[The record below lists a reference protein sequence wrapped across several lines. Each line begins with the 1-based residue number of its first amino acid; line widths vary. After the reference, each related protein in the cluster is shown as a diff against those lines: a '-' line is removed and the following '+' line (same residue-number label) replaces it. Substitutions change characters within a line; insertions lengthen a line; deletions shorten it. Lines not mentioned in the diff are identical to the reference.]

1 MLRFLDLKYTHAIS
15 VESQIGER
23 TRETD
28 SLRVQSV
35 RSSRQRWDLLI
46 TLEPIIDVGTALG
59 RLASHRA
66 RHGHHTAFS
75 IPMPQIS
82 GYKAPTDITGNVRVA
97 SDYAAGASTIQIT
110 PQPISAA
117 NVNHIRNIAYGTFIK
132 FPNHNKVYQCFVS
145 DSAPPNNRSIIE
157 LFPPLVSA
165 ITVGLA
171 VIFDPYISV
180 RYDPDA
186 ELITSTDN
194 RGALI
199 PRIAV
204 IEAL

>member
-1 MLRFLDLKYTHAIS
+1 M
-15 VESQIGER
+15 
-23 TRETD
+23 
-28 SLRVQSV
+28 

-46 TLEPIIDVGTALG
+46 TLEPIVDVGAALG

-82 GYKAPTDITGNVRVA
+82 GYETPSDVTGNVRIA
-97 SDYAAGASTIQIT
+97 SDYSAGAQTIQIT

-117 NVNHIRNIAYGTFIK
+117 NVAHIRSIAPGTFIK
-132 FPNHNKVYQCFVS
+132 FPNHNKVYQVSVS
-145 DSAPPNNRSIIE
+145 DAAPPNNRSIIE

-165 ITVGLA
+165 ITVGLT
-171 VIFDPYISV
+171 VIFEPFISV

-186 ELITSTDN
+186 ELITSTDS